1 MGEQRRRVKILY
13 LVLAV
18 LVTVSVAPLLF
29 YGLQISSKNRERL
42 KTNEQIQQTIVTRSL
57 AEEIYL
63 YENSILNQLR
73 SLHQMLL
80 VTGHVEDV
88 GAPRNAVALRT
99 MLEHFAAGTE
109 NILYVTVVNQ
119 QGHGIRAGQ
128 YQAEEDPFL
137 RKVLERA
144 FVTAKQNHE
153 FHSDPLLIS
162 HGGANLPV
170 IVMAT
175 PLASRTGDFRG
186 MAAAIVSLEQI
197 LRRVQETSRAG
208 LVAYVVDR
216 GGRLVVHPDTKKFI
230 VGQDMGQNPLVQQ
243 FLGWQGSAQATA
255 TTPFA
260 LREGN
265 QQVAMLGTYSA
276 VRELGWGVIA
286 QKPLAVAYQNVTE
299 MLRDAAVWGLL
310 AILVSLV
317 IGYVSAIQITAP
329 IRILAETT
337 TAIAQGDLSQRV
349 RLPSR
354 TLEIA
359 ELAESFNVMTDD
371 LERYIERLKL
381 AAEENRQLFL
391 GSIRTLAA
399 AIDEKDP
406 YTRGHSG
413 RVAKYAILIAEA
425 MGLPEVEVDR
435 IRISALLHDV
445 GKIGI
450 DDRVLKKP
458 ANLTPDEFEIMK
470 QHPSKGANIIRPVAQ
485 LRDMLP
491 GIELHH
497 EAWDGTGYPRGLRSE
512 AIPLMARI
520 IAVADTLDAITTN
533 RPYQVAMDLDF
544 ALERIR
550 SLENKRFDPE
560 VVSALFAAARQ
571 GSLRLTPTMVEV

>member
-1 MGEQRRRVKILY
+1 MGEQKRRVKILY

-63 YENSILNQLR
+63 YENSIHNQLG

-80 VTGHVEDV
+80 MTGHIEDV
-88 GAPRNAVALRT
+88 GATRNAAVLRS
-99 MLEHFAAGTE
+99 MLEKFAAGSE

-119 QGHGIRAGQ
+119 AGHGIRAGQ

-144 FVTAKQNHE
+144 FVSASQKHE
-153 FHSDPLLIS
+153 FLSDPLLIA
-162 HGGANLPV
+162 HGDTNLPV
-170 IVMAT
+170 ILMAT
-175 PLASRTGDFRG
+175 PLTSRNGEFRG

-197 LRRVQETSRAG
+197 LKRVQETSRAG
-208 LVAYVVDR
+208 LVAYVVDHS
-216 GGRLVVHPDTKKFI
+216 GRLVVHPDTKKFI
-230 VGQDMGQNPLVQQ
+230 VGQDMTQVALVQQ

-255 TTPFA
+255 TTPFV

-265 QQVAMLGTYSA
+265 RQIPMLGTYSS

-299 MLRDAAVWGLL
+299 MLRDAAVWGIL

-317 IGYVSAIQITAP
+317 IGYISALQITAP
-329 IRILAETT
+329 IGVLAETT
-337 TAIAQGDLSQRV
+337 TAIAKGDLSRRV

-354 TLEIA
+354 TLEIH
-359 ELAESFNVMTDD
+359 ELADSFNLMTDD
-371 LERYIERLKL
+371 LERYIERLKQ

-391 GSIRTLAA
+391 GSIRTLGA

-413 RVAKYAILIAEA
+413 RVAKYSVLIAEA
-425 MGLPEVEVDR
+425 MGLPEEEVYK

-458 ANLTPDEFEIMK
+458 ANLTQEEFQIMK
-470 QHPSKGANIIRPVAQ
+470 QHPTKGANIISPVAQ

-497 EAWDGTGYPRGLRSE
+497 ESMDGTGYPRGLRGQE
-512 AIPLMARI
+512 IPLMARI

-550 SLENKRFDPE
+550 SLEGKRFDPE
-560 VVSALFAAARQ
+560 VVAALSAAAQQ
-571 GSLRLTPTMVEV
+571 GRLRLTPTMVEV